1 MKLKKRNF
9 TFDLLYVLAIIMVVD
24 DHTKAQLGILKAI
37 FPYDSF
43 FMPLFVFIS
52 GYFYKKQ
59 NVIKNI
65 KHKKFLYHI
74 WFGML

>member
-43 FMPLFVFIS
+43 F
-52 GYFYKKQ
+52 
-59 NVIKNI
+59 
-65 KHKKFLYHI
+65 KHTIVTHV
-74 WFGML
+74 